1 MIMISEKK
9 QGQDNR
15 HMIVNKTIYYYYTM
29 NLFLGEKHSTSAVS
43 RLENISD
50 HVITT
55 TFDVEVERDF
65 RERTATA
72 VKFHVSAVC
81 LFDGITN
88 SFNIVSVSRRD
99 TVQTTQYG
107 RF

>member
-15 HMIVNKTIYYYYTM
+15 HMIVNKTLYYYTM

-72 VKFHVSAVC
+72 IKFHVSAVC